1 MHSNCFTLLSLK
13 WADRNR
19 WGAEIK
25 AREQLDNDLLTKA
38 HDTSEAI
45 EAREARENMIDITDR
60 YYYYSSRLVIKFI
73 LSIFMLLVEFFFFFF
88 FLLLLILLILLLLL
102 LGGCWWLLVV
112 VCVKQLSASTLLK
125 HISSPSSRCI
135 HFFNRDSKT
144 YVQLILSAH
153 CFAQMPLKFI

>member
-19 WGAEIK
+19 RGAEIK

-73 LSIFMLLVEFFFFFF
+73 LSIFMLLVEFFFFFL
-88 FLLLLILLILLLLL
+88 LLLLILLILLLLL

-125 HISSPSSRCI
+125 HISSPSSRRI